1 MAVVKELRHTRRTGS
16 PAADVRGLVEAIA
29 RRSGDFTP
37 AQERVA
43 QLVLRDPSQVAF
55 MNAKQLGEA
64 ADVSEASIVRF
75 ACSIGFA
82 GYREMRASTQ
92 RVVSHQLTLT
102 RRYLD
107 RTRPGG
113 DIVHAVVQANINNIQ
128 TLAASLSAADVER
141 AAKKIAQA
149 RRCYV
154 VGFRAAAGLALVA
167 SSAIS
172 QLCHNCVQLS
182 FESGETIDLL
192 VGAGPRD
199 VLLAIGFRRY
209 SHRTL
214 QIARFLHQRGAFV
227 IAVTDSVLSPLK
239 DSARIMLA
247 AEVESPIFPYS
258 LVAPH
263 CVIDSLVLALSHH
276 MGTAAAGLLK
286 DWEDTYRRFG
296 LLEGM

>member
-1 MAVVKELRHTRRTGS
+1 
-16 PAADVRGLVEAIA
+16 
-29 RRSGDFTP
+29 
-37 AQERVA
+37 
-43 QLVLRDPSQVAF
+43 

-64 ADVSEASIVRF
+64 AKVSEASIVRF

-92 RVVSHQLTLT
+92 RVVSNQITLT

-107 RTRPGG
+107 QTRPSG
-113 DIVHAVVQANINNIQ
+113 DIVQMVVQASINNIE

-141 AAKKIAQA
+141 AAKKIAHA

-167 SSAIS
+167 SSAIG

-192 VGAGPRD
+192 VGAGSRD

-209 SHRTL
+209 SRRTI
-214 QIARFLHQRGAFV
+214 QVARFLHQRGAFV

-239 DSARIMLA
+239 DSAKIMLA
-247 AEVESPIFPYS
+247 ADVEAPIFPYS

-263 CVIDSLVLALSHH
+263 CIIDSLVLALSRH
-276 MGTAAAGLLK
+276 MGTGAAGLLK
-286 DWEDTYRRFG
+286 DWEDTYRRFE